1 MTKKIDKRQL
11 IIDSA
16 REILKT
22 KNFQGMKTLE
32 IAKKA
37 KIAEGSLY
45 KYFKNK
51 DAIFVAI
58 VEDFLTTF
66 NNKVEATISEDYS
79 IYKNMNLF
87 IDNIYNALSLTGKDF
102 YSLYLKA
109 FSEIDKV
116 EVHTIISTYTHDST
130 DILTKVLI
138 WEFPN
143 ATRDQKIIFIDSIW
157 GIIRGAA
164 ERELL
169 NIQDLNRDSLES
181 SVNHII
187 KMVHN
192 LQEERNEKIV

>member
-116 EVHTIISTYTHDST
+116 EVHTIISTYTHDSI